1 MESTENNKTNPAA
14 DNTVIRN
21 KIKTAEKEGVRRG
34 VIISVVISLF
44 ILLGAGITGYSLYKK
59 DHIRQLGLYDNQH
72 RTFTEIVN
80 KRDSVINDWL
90 STFDQIEKDLALIKE
105 KENIITLKS
114 SDSEFSKDRREQILG
129 DIKYLNTLI
138 EANKKK
144 IADLNNQLKN
154 SGTTIKGLQTKIAS
168 FETRLKEYETNI
180 AELKQDLVKK
190 DFEIGQLNTKLAD
203 LEVTVTQ
210 KEEMIASQTDQ
221 MNQAYLTSG
230 TYRELKT
237 RGIISKDGGFLG
249 IGKTGTLSRDV
260 NDTLFAKVD
269 VRDTRTIPVNSR
281 DVRLITKHPSNSYTV
296 VHEGDKM
303 VSRIDIK
310 DPDNFWKVSR
320 YAVVELIR

>member
-14 DNTVIRN
+14 DNTIIRN

-34 VIISVVISLF
+34 ATISVIISLIV
-44 ILLGAGITGYSLYKK
+44 LLAAGITGYYLYRQ
-59 DHIRQLGLYDNQH
+59 DHNMQLALYDNQH
-72 RTFTEIVN
+72 HTFTQIIN

-90 STFDQIEKDLALIKE
+90 VTFDQIEKDLALIKE

-114 SDSEFSKDRREQILG
+114 SDSEFSKDRKEQILG
-129 DIKYLNTLI
+129 DIKYLNTLLD
-138 EANKKK
+138 ANKKK
-144 IADLNNQLKN
+144 IASLSNQVKN
-154 SGTTIKGLQTKIAS
+154 SGNTIKGLETKIAS

-180 AELKQDLVKK
+180 AELKENLVKK
-190 DFEIGQLNTKLAD
+190 DFEIGQLNTNLAD

-210 KEEMIASQTDQ
+210 KDEMIASQTDK
-221 MNQAYLTSG
+221 MNQAYLTTG
-230 TYRELKT
+230 TYKELKT
-237 RGIISKDGGFLG
+237 KGIISKEGGFLG

-260 NDTLFAKVD
+260 NDNLFAKVD
-269 VRDTRTIPVNSR
+269 VRDTKTIPVNSR
-281 DVRLITKHPSNSYTV
+281 DVRLITKHPSDSYTIV
-296 VHEGDKM
+296 YEGDKK